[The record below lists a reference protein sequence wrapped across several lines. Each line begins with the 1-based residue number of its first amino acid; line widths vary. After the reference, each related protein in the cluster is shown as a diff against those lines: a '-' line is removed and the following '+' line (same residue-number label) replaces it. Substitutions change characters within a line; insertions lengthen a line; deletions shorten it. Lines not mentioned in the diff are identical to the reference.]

1 MTCEGGR
8 PRTLRPQQA
17 ARAPARAL
25 RLPFRFICAA
35 EDDPA
40 RSAHVHTLIAS
51 WNTLEGGTKKY
62 RLSATWASLRLVKVT
77 HKINDRGSTLSQL
90 GTHTRF
96 LKPCLIVK

>member
-1 MTCEGGR
+1 MRAGGHGR
-8 PRTLRPQQA
+8 S
-17 ARAPARAL
+17 APAGGTRPSTRPSSA
-25 RLPFRFICAA
+25 LPFHSRAA

-90 GTHTRF
+90 DTHTRF